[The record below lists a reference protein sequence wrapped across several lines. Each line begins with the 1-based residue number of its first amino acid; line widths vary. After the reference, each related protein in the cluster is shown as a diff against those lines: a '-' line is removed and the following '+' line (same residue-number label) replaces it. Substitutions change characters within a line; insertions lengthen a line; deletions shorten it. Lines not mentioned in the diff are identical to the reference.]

1 MAMEFKCNMEAQGY
15 PRGSCATET
24 PEGFKPACQATLR
37 REGDTWYRLIEA
49 IHLSRPEDYLSI
61 YQSGCNHT
69 CLKCH
74 SWYFTQRAAGTWMS
88 TDRIA
93 KIVADYAE
101 RVTVKEPRWRAT
113 MWHATDLCRHCGM
126 CVLTGER
133 HPLCPNVLK
142 PDQVVLSPQGWGPA
156 RNIVAFT
163 GGDIACRPEFY
174 AQAAEK
180 IKKECSDMWVLL
192 ETNGYGLTPKNL
204 EVLASGGIDSFW
216 LDIKAYDENVYR
228 RLCGTT
234 NKWILE
240 APKLIVDMG
249 FVLEVLTLYI
259 PGWVELDQIAKIAEL
274 IAEVDKSIPFTILAF
289 FPEYKLR
296 DVRPPT
302 LYEMIAAYHVAKR
315 AGLENIKLGN
325 VSVFAKTASDL
336 ELLVNLLGPRAIG

>member
-1 MAMEFKCNMEAQGY
+1 
-15 PRGSCATET
+15 
-24 PEGFKPACQATLR
+24 
-37 REGDTWYRLIEA
+37 I
-49 IHLSRPEDYLSI
+49 
-61 YQSGCNHT
+61 
-69 CLKCH
+69 
-74 SWYFTQRAAGTWMS
+74 
-88 TDRIA
+88 
-93 KIVADYAE
+93 
-101 RVTVKEPRWRAT
+101 TVKEPKWRAT

-163 GGDIACRPEFY
+163 GGDIACIAEFY

-180 IKKECSDMWVLL
+180 IKRECSDIWVLL

-204 EVLASGGIDSFW
+204 EILASGGVDSFW
-216 LDIKAYDENVYR
+216 LDIKAYNEEVYK

-249 FVLEVLTLYI
+249 FTLEVLTLYI
-259 PGWVELDQIAKIAEL
+259 PGWVELDQIAKIAKL
-274 IAEVDKSIPFTILAF
+274 IADIDKSIPFTILAF

-296 DVRPPT
+296 DVRSPT
-302 LYEMIAAYHVAKR
+302 LHEMIAAYYAAKNN
-315 AGLENIKLGN
+315 GLENVKLGN
-325 VSVFAKTASDL
+325 VSVFAKSESDI
-336 ELLVNLLGPRAIG
+336 ELLVNLIGARAIG

>member
-1 MAMEFKCNMEAQGY
+1 MEAQGY

-24 PEGFKPACQATLR
+24 PEGLKPACQVTLKY
-37 REGDTWYRLIEA
+37 EGGLWFRLIEA

-74 SWYFTQRAAGTWMS
+74 SWYFTQKATGTWMS

-101 RVTVKEPRWRAT
+101 RITVKEPKWRAT

-142 PDQVVLSPQGWGPA
+142 PYQVVLSPQGWGPA

-163 GGDIACRPEFY
+163 GGDIACIAEFY

-180 IKKECSDMWVLL
+180 IKKECSDIWVLL
-192 ETNGYGLTPKNL
+192 ETNGYGLTPRNL
-204 EVLASGGIDSFW
+204 EILASGGVDSFW
-216 LDIKAYDENVYR
+216 LDIKAYDEEVYR
-228 RLCGTT
+228 KLCGTT

-249 FVLEVLTLYI
+249 FTLEALTLYI
-259 PGWVELDQIAKIAEL
+259 PGWVELDQIAKIAKL
-274 IAEVDKSIPFTILAF
+274 IADVDKSIPFTILAF

-302 LYEMIAAYHVAKR
+302 LHEMIAAYYVAKNN
-315 AGLENIKLGN
+315 GLENVKLGN
-325 VSVFAKTASDL
+325 VSVFAKSESDM
-336 ELLVNLLGPRAIG
+336 ELLVNLIGVKAIG